1 MMNWDKY
8 GIKIPYGR
16 TSGNVKVHCPQCR
29 DQRHDKR
36 DKSLSCDLATGMFKC
51 HYCGFS
57 GCAKE
62 PDEQEDGTAA
72 LVQRSSHTET
82 KTCV

>member
-1 MMNWDKY
+1 MMNWEKY

-36 DKSLSCDLATGMFKC
+36 DKSLSVNLSTGMFKC

-62 PDEQEDGTAA
+62 PDEQEKRRWMEPPA
-72 LVQRSSHTET
+72 V
-82 KTCV
+82 V